1 MSEPSILIVDK
12 DYGFASDTKDF
23 LVKNGFKVN
32 LALSFQKGLELALK
46 HIPVLIICELDLPE
60 RDGVEF
66 CREIRSVGLMRQ
78 SYFMLLSS
86 RNDNFVQILAY
97 NSGADEFLTK
107 PISERLLLSKI
118 QAIFRRLESGS
129 GQVNNELMG
138 DHLRIDFERY
148 LAIRGTREIELPKK
162 EFQIL
167 TLLYKNPKRVFSRE
181 EIKNEIWEDSADVK
195 SRTID
200 VHVKKLREKIGEG
213 LIKTIKGVGYKFDQ
227 G

>member
-86 RNDNFVQILAY
+86 RN
-97 NSGADEFLTK
+97 
-107 PISERLLLSKI
+107 
-118 QAIFRRLESGS
+118 
-129 GQVNNELMG
+129 
-138 DHLRIDFERY
+138 
-148 LAIRGTREIELPKK
+148 EIG
-162 EFQIL
+162 
-167 TLLYKNPKRVFSRE
+167 R
-181 EIKNEIWEDSADVK
+181 A
-195 SRTID
+195 
-200 VHVKKLREKIGEG
+200 HV
-213 LIKTIKGVGYKFDQ
+213 
-227 G
+227 

>member
-23 LVKNGFKVN
+23 LVKNEFKVN

-66 CREIRSVGLMRQ
+66 CRELRSVGLMRQ

-129 GQVNNELMG
+129 GPVNNELMG

-167 TLLYKNPKRVFSRE
+167 TLLYKNPKRVFSRD